1 LDAAADLSR
10 RMKGEVFS
18 LNRQGVK

>member
-1 LDAAADLSR
+1 LDVAADLSR